1 MFRRLWLTAAF
12 VAAIASMGAA
22 PKPSPTTFPAASVAT
37 LANGII
43 VISQKSADTPLVG
56 VQVFLPAGLSQQPP
70 SRSGVAAVTAA
81 VVLHTPVEGN
91 ADLAEVALR
100 TGAALTYTIDPDDT
114 RFYLECKASDLPR
127 LMQDLHSALVRPDDA
142 KFGAA
147 RDGAIAAANA
157 AVQDPALVAYAM
169 IRQVQYD
176 GTGYGNPDAGR
187 PVALQALGAGDVDAF
202 AAQYRHGQGTIVAMS
217 GNVTD
222 DALTSAKSAFSDF
235 SATPVARTSTP
246 APLVR
251 GHEVVAH
258 RDVASPWVAIG
269 YPAPPQFSAD
279 FPAMLVI
286 ESLLGRGGDVHAFS
300 LGSDEVA
307 PQDFVGGYYQ
317 YEAQP
322 GAFVEFYNGS
332 NVDQDLRD
340 LQSGIGR
347 LRAGPLPPDLL
358 DRARRSALGDF
369 LASVAT
375 LDDQSWL
382 LGRAAQS
389 PAGAGFENALPLRIA
404 AVTAADVQRV
414 ARKYLSTQTVAVVL
428 PTGSGQ

>member
-1 MFRRLWLTAAF
+1 VIRGLRAIAML
-12 VAAIASMGAA
+12 VAAIASIGAA
-22 PKPSPTTFPAASVAT
+22 PKPSPTTFPAASATT
-37 LANGII
+37 LANGIV
-43 VISQKSADTPLVG
+43 VITQKSADTPLVG
-56 VQVFLPAGLSQQPP
+56 VQVFLPAGLSQQPT

-81 VVLHTPVEGN
+81 VVLHTPVEGAAN
-91 ADLAEVALR
+91 LSDVALR
-100 TGAALTYTIDPDDT
+100 TGAAVTYTIDPDDT

-127 LMQDLHSALVRPDDA
+127 LMQDLHSALAHPDAA

-147 RDGAIAAANA
+147 RDAAIDTANA
-157 AVQDPALVAYAM
+157 AVKDPARVAYAM

-176 GTGYGNPDAGR
+176 GTSYAHPEAGR
-187 PVALQALGAGDVDAF
+187 PVALQALTSSDVDAF
-202 AAQYRHGQGTIVAMS
+202 AAQYRHGPGTVVAMS

-222 DALTSAKSAFSDF
+222 EALASAKSTFSDF
-235 SATPVARTSTP
+235 PATTIPRSPTA

-269 YPAPPQFSAD
+269 YAAPAQFSAD

-286 ESLLGRGGDVHAFS
+286 ESLLGRGVDVHAFS
-300 LGSDEVA
+300 LGPDAAV
-307 PQDFVGGYYQ
+307 PQEFVGGYYQ

-322 GAFVEFYNGS
+322 GSLVEFYNGP
-332 NVDQDLRD
+332 NVDQDLRN

-347 LRAGPLPPDLL
+347 LRGGLLPPEIL
-358 DRARRSALGDF
+358 DQARRSALGDF

-389 PAGAGFENALPLRIA
+389 PSGAAYENALPVRIA
-404 AVTAADVQRV
+404 SVTASDVQRV
-414 ARKYLSTQTVAVVL
+414 ARKYLSTQTVAVLL
-428 PTGSGQ
+428 PSGAGP